1 MVVPMPAVIPERM
14 EGAGARELPVSGKRS
29 AAGKRRVGVSQVH
42 SGEAGATSRRVSNV
56 IECVR
61 ALAVDRGLE
70 CRSARMTDVRGRR
83 TRTQAPGVDPAAV
96 DPAAAKMWRRVG
108 GEMGATHAHGATA
121 EMRSAAAHV
130 HAAAAKMGA
139 TAATTEVS
147 AATAAANMSATTA
160 AAETA
165 SRVSS
170 SRQAKR

>member
-1 MVVPMPAVIPERM
+1 M
-14 EGAGARELPVSGKRS
+14 G
-29 AAGKRRVGVSQVH
+29 
-42 SGEAGATSRRVSNV
+42 NV
-56 IECVR
+56 IETMG

-70 CRSARMTDVRGRR
+70 CRSARMTDMRGRR
-83 TRTQAPGVDPAAV
+83 TRTETPGV

>member
-1 MVVPMPAVIPERM
+1 M
-14 EGAGARELPVSGKRS
+14 GALP
-29 AAGKRRVGVSQVH
+29 
-42 SGEAGATSRRVSNV
+42 
-56 IECVR
+56 
-61 ALAVDRGLE
+61 VDRGLE
-70 CRSARMTDVRGRR
+70 CRSARMTDMRGRR
-83 TRTQAPGVDPAAV
+83 TRTQAPGADPAAV
-96 DPAAAKMWRRVG
+96 KMWRRVG

-147 AATAAANMSATTA
+147 ATTA
-160 AAETA
+160 TAAETA